1 MAVKQHHP
9 RDLTRRSVL
18 VTGAIGMLAGAS
30 MSGRSAAADGAAW
43 ARVPVIREMIGE
55 QKPRADGLLLELPL
69 VWEDGAAVPVRVAA
83 EQGPSLSHGVRAIH
97 LFATRNPF
105 PEIASFRF
113 TPRSGRAEVST
124 RIRLNETQ
132 TVFAVAE
139 LGNGERSLASADT
152 RITRSGCLL
161 RSSAVQDED
170 EMKSRVR
177 VVRGSRSASPA
188 EVVTLITHPME
199 TGLRQGPDG
208 LVRPKRLIQSLTADV
223 AGERIFEAEFY
234 RAVATDPYLRFFIA
248 PEVSGE
254 LVLTWTED
262 SGRSTRATAAI
273 V

>member
-1 MAVKQHHP
+1 M
-9 RDLTRRSVL
+9 TRRAFLLS
-18 VTGAIGMLAGAS
+18 GAIGVLAGAS
-30 MSGRSAAADGAAW
+30 VIRRAAAADSAAW
-43 ARVPVIREMIGE
+43 ARVPSIRDLIGDRP
-55 QKPRADGLLLELPL
+55 PRPDGLLLELPL

-83 EQGPSLSHGVRAIH
+83 EQGPSLAHGVTAIH

-105 PEIASFRF
+105 PEIANFRF

-139 LGNGERSLASADT
+139 LGNGERILASADT

-161 RSSAVQDED
+161 RSGAAQDED

-234 RAVATDPYLRFFIA
+234 RAVASDPYLRFFIA
-248 PEVSGE
+248 PDVSGD

-262 SGRSTRATAAI
+262 SGRSVRATAAI